1 MIRLNTRQR
10 AGIILSGL
18 ISPATAQAA
27 EAGLPQLDAATW
39 PSQLFW
45 LVVLFTAAYII
56 IAKLVTPRI
65 SAVLE
70 KRRAKLDD
78 DLGKARATSV
88 DAARTWAEYEASL
101 NEARSAAAETAKA
114 AAAEAAKKTDASE
127 LKIAKKLARKVTK
140 AEEKL
145 ATSRSDVMANLN
157 SIAAE
162 AAISAV
168 SQLADITVAAAQAEK
183 TADKLAS
190 QMLKQKAN

>member
-145 ATSRSDVMANLN
+145 ATSRSDVLANLN

>member
-18 ISPATAQAA
+18 IAPATAQAA